1 MTKRFV
7 KMACVFLVL
16 CLLAVTAFASNGY
29 SQEEMLSK
37 EKCWNCG
44 EYTEATCRGEGFL
57 STSGY
62 HSYGLGKQCMAYYY
76 KSGSMEQCPFCG
88 TITSTY
94 VGYHDCMQI
103 HENCGLGDS
112 HGVYRTCPLRAPLPG
127 YID

>member
-7 KMACVFLVL
+7 KMACVFLAL
-16 CLLAVTAFASNGY
+16 CLLSVTAFASRVLPEGERVTY
-29 SQEEMLSK
+29 TDI
-37 EKCWNCG
+37 CWNCG
-44 EYTEATCRGEGFL
+44 ERTEATCRGEGFL

-76 KSGSMEQCPFCG
+76 KSSAMEKCPFCD
-88 TITSTY
+88 TVTSTY

-112 HGVYRTCPLRAPLPG
+112 NGVYRTCPLSAPLPG
-127 YID
+127 